1 MNKKVIIQLL
11 LLTLLIVIILFV
23 FFKYFDEEENPI
35 KETNIEINKNI
46 GSEIDEETG
55 TLIKDLKYTFADTNG
70 NYYELFSKIGKVD
83 IENSN
88 KIFMTDVVAF
98 IHLKNIDYIKIVS
111 KYANY
116 NKSSHE
122 TNFYEE
128 VKLTH
133 SVHEATSE
141 NLDISFKDNLA
152 SMYNDI
158 IYNKPGTLLTADRLE
173 IDLIT
178 KNTRM
183 FMNNETEKIKLIETN

>member
-183 FMNNETEKIKLIETN
+183 YMNNESEKIKIIDKQ